1 MFCTFNNTYYKFILS
16 YIIIYNYTLYTTD
29 YSTLVLFLI
38 IILNILIHVHCIF
51 LIIDYP
57 HLSVIISTD
66 INWIIGA
73 PINYHV

>member
-16 YIIIYNYTLYTTD
+16 YYNLQLHVVY

-38 IILNILIHVHCIF
+38 TILNILIHVHCIF
-51 LIIDYP
+51 LIIDYL
-57 HLSVIISTD
+57 HLSVPISTD